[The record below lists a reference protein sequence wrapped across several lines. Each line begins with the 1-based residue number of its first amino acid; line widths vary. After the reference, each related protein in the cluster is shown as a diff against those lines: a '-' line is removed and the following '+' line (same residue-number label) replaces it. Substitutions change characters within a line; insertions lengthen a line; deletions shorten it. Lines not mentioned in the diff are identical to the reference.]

1 MRASPPATRTGT
13 AGPSF
18 TLLRARA
25 RDIVR
30 ADPWLLGILAL
41 SVLLNVWHLSWG
53 LPNGNQS
60 WAADAI
66 GPVTALG
73 VARRT
78 FAGFN
83 SGWFYFKYPPAWPFL
98 MVAAFAPYLAFL
110 WLTGGWSR
118 PAAQYPYGFAEPEQ
132 ALFVLAMIGR
142 LWSVLFAVGIVALA
156 YGIAA
161 RLFDRVTARWSALLV
176 ATAYPIIYYAH
187 TTNLDI
193 SYCFWLIL
201 ALYAAIV
208 AAYPDPADATG
219 PSADAPRRGGWIS
232 WAVLG
237 VAAAMALSTK
247 EQGFAWL
254 APLPVMVLVTRWRQT
269 GRVGVIWEPPA
280 WIMGA
285 AGVATL
291 VVANNALVN
300 PLGFASRIAYLLG
313 HPLQP
318 TEARLAPVE
327 FALWKGAKE
336 WRYVDH
342 LTTGLDSSLGWPVLA
357 LAVLGA
363 VAVWRRPRAALWL
376 LVPVLS
382 LYYLSLR
389 GLELITL
396 RYLLP
401 VTVVALILV
410 AALLTW
416 LRARARNPIGRGVA
430 NALLAIVTIYY
441 VGRALELEWLFA
453 TDSRYEAEVWMA
465 EQLAPGARAE
475 IYQKPAFLPRFRGG
489 VLGNYVPIGE
499 RTVDGIAARRPDV
512 IVTSSASHK
521 SITHRWTPDWRE
533 TGEMLQEVPAATALL
548 GALER
553 GDAGYRV
560 GAVFSQPTR
569 LINNH
574 ITSLAPEITIYVRQ
588 P

>member
-1 MRASPPATRTGT
+1 MRETSPATRTGIAAT
-13 AGPSF
+13 SSAG
-18 TLLRARA
+18 LLARA
-25 RDIVR
+25 GDLVR
-30 ADPWLLGILAL
+30 TDPWLLGILAL
-41 SVLLNVWHLSWG
+41 SLLLNVWHLSWG
-53 LPNGNQS
+53 LPNGNSS

-66 GPVTALG
+66 GPVTAIG

-98 MVAAFAPYLAFL
+98 MVAAFLPYLGFL
-110 WLTGGWSR
+110 WLTGGWSH
-118 PAAQYPYGFAEPEQ
+118 PAAKYPYGFADPEQ
-132 ALFVLAMIGR
+132 ALFVLAMIAR
-142 LWSVLFAVGIVALA
+142 LWAVAFGIGIVALA
-156 YGIAA
+156 YGIAL
-161 RLFDRVTARWSALLV
+161 RLFDRVTARWSAFLV

-208 AAYPDPADATG
+208 AAYGDRAERATAADTG
-219 PSADAPRRGGWIS
+219 RARGWIA

-237 VAAAMALSTK
+237 IAAAMALSTK

-254 APLPVMVLVTRWRQT
+254 APLPVMVLVTRVRQT
-269 GRVGVIWEPPA
+269 GRISVLWERPT
-280 WIMGA
+280 WIMCA

-291 VVANNALVN
+291 LLANNALIN
-300 PLGFASRIAYLLG
+300 PLGFISRIAYLLG

-318 TEARLAPVE
+318 VEARLAPVE

-342 LTTGLDSSLGWPVLA
+342 FTVGMDSSLGWPVMVLA
-357 LAVLGA
+357 GLGA
-363 VAVWRRPRAALWL
+363 VAVWLRPRAALWL
-376 LVPVLS
+376 LIPVLS

-401 VTVVALILV
+401 VTVIALILT
-410 AALLTW
+410 AALLVG
-416 LRARARNPIGRGVA
+416 LRARARGALGRGVA
-430 NALLAIVTIYY
+430 NALLGLVALYY
-441 VGRALELEWLFA
+441 TGRALELEWLFA
-453 TDSRYEAEVWMA
+453 TDSRYEAEAWMT
-465 EQLAPGARAE
+465 ERLAPGARAE
-475 IYQKPAFLPRFRGG
+475 IYQKPAFLPRFRSGIEG
-489 VLGNYVPIGE
+489 KYVPIGE
-499 RTVDGIAARRPDV
+499 RSLEGIAARRPDV

-533 TGEMLQEVPAATALL
+533 TGDMLQEVPAATALL
-548 GALER
+548 EALER

-569 LINNH
+569 LINNR